1 MESCCEVRRQARTDR
16 WEVARF
22 CDGDGSDFVFEKDYK
37 LRSIGDLETF
47 IKENKH
53 LPDIPSANDVKEN
66 GIDLGEMDAKLLQK
80 IEELTLYII
89 EQQKQLE
96 ELRTQIEKL
105 NK

>member
-1 MESCCEVRRQARTDR
+1 M
-16 WEVARF
+16 
-22 CDGDGSDFVFEKDYK
+22 
-37 LRSIGDLETF
+37 RSIDDLETF
-47 IKENKH
+47 IIENNH
-53 LPDIPSANDVKEN
+53 LPDIPSANEVKEN

-96 ELRTQIEKL
+96 ELRNQVEEL